1 LSLFPFLV
9 IASGNFLGSELPENV
24 RGATILIVILCI
36 LVIFSFAIAGTQA
49 AIFSLED
56 KEVDLLKTKQESSA
70 RRILSLLEEPRET
83 FTSMLISKT
92 FINISI
98 IVLSNYLINLYVPEQ
113 YLSSTLAIVLKFILI
128 AFLLLFLVE
137 IFPRVWASQNNLRFA
152 YEWSILVMLVEGI
165 HLFLAKIS
173 RSIVAIAE
181 RVGKGVGADKAEE
194 TSIQQFD
201 EAVDVQTDEEV
212 TPEEKNIMKGIV
224 KFGKISVKKVMQS
237 RLYVNGVEYN
247 TSFDDLVRKIA
258 QTHFSRLPV
267 YRENLDHILGV
278 LNTKDILA
286 DLYRNDPAYD
296 WRAKIRPVY
305 FVPETK
311 LIEDLLADFQNKR
324 IHFAVVVDEFGGTS
338 GIVTLEDIIEEV
350 IGEVKDE
357 FDKEENLVK
366 QIDEN
371 TFIIEGRVVIQDMCK
386 AMKIPSDTFEK
397 VRGASQSVGG
407 LVVELSGELPEN
419 GDTVRAGDFE
429 FTVLETEKNRVKMVK
444 VTISPRQAT
453 EKTRASLKPS
463 FE

>member
-1 LSLFPFLV
+1 
-9 IASGNFLGSELPENV
+9 
-24 RGATILIVILCI
+24 
-36 LVIFSFAIAGTQA
+36 
-49 AIFSLED
+49 
-56 KEVDLLKTKQESSA
+56 
-70 RRILSLLEEPRET
+70 
-83 FTSMLISKT
+83 
-92 FINISI
+92 
-98 IVLSNYLINLYVPEQ
+98 
-113 YLSSTLAIVLKFILI
+113 
-128 AFLLLFLVE
+128 
-137 IFPRVWASQNNLRFA
+137 
-152 YEWSILVMLVEGI
+152 
-165 HLFLAKIS
+165 
-173 RSIVAIAE
+173 
-181 RVGKGVGADKAEE
+181 
-194 TSIQQFD
+194 
-201 EAVDVQTDEEV
+201 
-212 TPEEKNIMKGIV
+212 
-224 KFGKISVKKVMQS
+224 MQS